1 MDVSVVV
8 GICVGSV
15 SLIGSLYGCFA
26 AYSQSVRNN
35 YAKERQI
42 AHLERSVV
50 SLSSSVDALCKD
62 IESEFLLRRD
72 DLEELKESLIDAI
85 VERG

>member
-1 MDVSVVV
+1 MDVSVLV
-8 GICVGSV
+8 GICVGAV

-42 AHLERSVV
+42 AHLERSIVV
-50 SLSSSVDALCKD
+50 LSSSVDALCKEF
-62 IESEFLLRRD
+62 ESEFLLLRD
-72 DLEELKESLIDAI
+72 DLVELKESLIDE
-85 VERG
+85 VRKRG